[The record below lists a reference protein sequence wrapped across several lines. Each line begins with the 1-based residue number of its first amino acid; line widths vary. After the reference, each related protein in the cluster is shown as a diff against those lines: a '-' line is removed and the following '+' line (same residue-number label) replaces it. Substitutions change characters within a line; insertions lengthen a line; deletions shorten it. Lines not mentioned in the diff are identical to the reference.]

1 MTRIAVIGC
10 GYVGA
15 VSAACFA
22 ELGHDVDCIDTDP
35 ARISVLQRGESPI
48 HEPGLETLLTRG
60 VKRGRLHF
68 SSDYP
73 DVFEAKIVFIAVN
86 TPESH
91 EGAAD
96 IRAVRD
102 AITMVAPRL
111 KYGSVI
117 VNKSTVPI
125 GTGELV
131 SGMARRSGCG
141 GISVVSNPEFLREG
155 SAIRDFMMPDR
166 LILGSDD
173 PAAIDTVAAL
183 YGNIEAPVLRTDI
196 RTAEMIKYA
205 SNAFLATKIS
215 FINEIAAICEALG
228 ADISEVARGMGM
240 DARIGNRFLGA
251 GLGWGGSCFPK
262 DVRALAH
269 MAAVHGTHPQLLR
282 SVMDI
287 NAGQRLRT
295 VQKVREALGGLDRRR
310 IAILGASFKADTD
323 DTRNSPALE
332 LASLLHLEGASVV
345 VYDPVVS
352 AERITEAV
360 PEVAVAGSVMS
371 AAQDADAIIVATEW
385 QEFADIDLD
394 ALAGIVAQRLIIDA
408 RNLLDP
414 VAVRSAGF
422 EYHCLGR
429 PASEG
434 GPVSRSVPQAFAAAG
449 GAS

>member
-117 VNKSTVPI
+117 VNKSTVPF

-155 SAIRDFMMPDR
+155 FAIRDFMMPDR
-166 LILGSDD
+166 LILGSDY
-173 PAAIDTVAAL
+173 PAAIATVASL
-183 YGNIEAPVLRTDI
+183 YGYIAAPVLRPDI
-196 RTAEMIKYA
+196 RSRELVKHSSY
-205 SNAFLATKIS
+205 SFLAS
-215 FINEIAAICEALG
+215 
-228 ADISEVARGMGM
+228 
-240 DARIGNRFLGA
+240 
-251 GLGWGGSCFPK
+251 
-262 DVRALAH
+262 
-269 MAAVHGTHPQLLR
+269 
-282 SVMDI
+282 
-287 NAGQRLRT
+287 
-295 VQKVREALGGLDRRR
+295 
-310 IAILGASFKADTD
+310 
-323 DTRNSPALE
+323 
-332 LASLLHLEGASVV
+332 
-345 VYDPVVS
+345 
-352 AERITEAV
+352 
-360 PEVAVAGSVMS
+360 
-371 AAQDADAIIVATEW
+371 
-385 QEFADIDLD
+385 
-394 ALAGIVAQRLIIDA
+394 
-408 RNLLDP
+408 
-414 VAVRSAGF
+414 
-422 EYHCLGR
+422 
-429 PASEG
+429 
-434 GPVSRSVPQAFAAAG
+434 
-449 GAS
+449 